1 VAILFGFLMN
11 NHILRII
18 IDGPLPGAV
27 NMAVDESILQ
37 AVDEGT
43 SPATLRFYR
52 WGQPTISLG
61 YFQKHEDLALQDE
74 VIQQM
79 PVVRRQTGGGAILH
93 NDELTYSLV
102 LPLNE
107 PKQLTNIENLYQL
120 VHDGYLTALAE
131 LGVRAEYR
139 GGTDRGNTQRG
150 PFFCFAR
157 RHRLDLI
164 VDGDKLLGSA
174 QRRIRNAVLQH
185 GSLILGR
192 HFHQQPCAQ
201 LKEIV
206 KEPVDL
212 NTLIDN
218 VADYISRQLQLK
230 RADGQ
235 LSDKEQEQSASLQ
248 KKYNGHEWNRQR

>member
-1 VAILFGFLMN
+1 MN
-11 NHILRII
+11 NINNHSVLRII

-37 AVDEGT
+37 AVNEGA

-52 WGQPTISLG
+52 WDEPTISLG
-61 YFQKHEDLALQDE
+61 YFQKHEDLALQDGI
-74 VIQQM
+74 IQQM

-93 NDELTYSLV
+93 DDELTYSLV

-120 VHDGYLTALAE
+120 VHDGYLATLAK

-139 GGTDRGNTQRG
+139 GGTDSGNAQRG

-157 RHRLDLI
+157 RHRLDLV

-185 GSLILGR
+185 GSLILRR
-192 HFHQQPCAQ
+192 HFPQQPCAQ
-201 LKEIV
+201 LEEAATAKKPI
-206 KEPVDL
+206 DL
-212 NTLIDN
+212 NTLIDD
-218 VADYISRQLQLK
+218 VTDYISGQLRLK

-235 LSDKEQEQSASLQ
+235 LSDKEQEQSAKLQ
-248 KKYNGHEWNRQR
+248 KKYNGHKWNRQR